1 MDERPLL
8 EAMGESYGYLRAYVE
23 KRIELMRLE
32 LIEKVALT
40 ASTLLLLAAMGFIFF
55 FILGLLTIALGFFLE
70 PFVGSLAVS
79 FLILAGIYALVGVL
93 IFLLRK
99 PLIIQPVLDM
109 VIRILDEDQQL

>member
-1 MDERPLL
+1 
-8 EAMGESYGYLRAYVE
+8 MGESYGYLRSYIE

-40 ASTLLLLAAMGFIFF
+40 ASTVLLLGAMGFIFF
-55 FILGLLTIALGFFLE
+55 FILGLLTVALGFFLE
-70 PFVGSLAVS
+70 AYVGSMALS
-79 FLILAGIYALVGVL
+79 FLILAGVYALIGVL

-99 PLIIQPVLDM
+99 PLIVQPVLDM